1 MRKIAIIVLTT
12 LMVTALFCSCSDRR
26 TKVNS
31 NVPIIE
37 LSYPS
42 GGTVYVNA
50 DYIEYMGW
58 LESVGVVKQNFT
70 QIRLASGNHINVI
83 ETPDEILK
91 LISAT

>member
-1 MRKIAIIVLTT
+1 MRKIAIIILTA

-37 LSYPS
+37 LSDTNS
-42 GGTVYVNA
+42 NTVYVNA
-50 DYIEYMGW
+50 DYIEYMEWFG
-58 LESVGVVKQNFT
+58 SVHNCT
-70 QIRLASGNHINVI
+70 QIKLASGNHINVI